1 MMIMTPKSLCA
12 RGRCTHPGRLRSSGV
27 VVVVLEVA
35 LASVVGRAKPWFLSY
50 SVDAL
55 IVVALRKIYSL

>member
-1 MMIMTPKSLCA
+1 M
-12 RGRCTHPGRLRSSGV
+12 
-27 VVVVLEVA
+27 VLEVA

-55 IVVALRKIYSL
+55 IVVAPPEIYSL